1 MLIRKSSLAI
11 KTKVSFAIRKKK
23 GKSLTIRKFNLTIR
37 KSSHANRIFSHSIKK
52 KWALVLEKKLK
63 KEKEKEKEKEESS
76 N

>member
-23 GKSLTIRKFNLTIR
+23 KGKSPAIRKFNLTIR

-52 KWALVLEKKLK
+52 K
-63 KEKEKEKEKEESS
+63 
-76 N
+76 